1 MSKKTLYLIGISVVI
16 AFCIVMIINVYD
28 MNKLPDPKPGAT
40 AAPKAEA
47 VTAAMVAD
55 MIEGVLRNNF
65 LYDYK
70 TKLDEEQG
78 LFNVDIWSSDIT
90 AESIQRTKDSGNFSV
105 WDNMVSDIASTTATM
120 QNAFDENGHGEII
133 VVTSLCDPE
142 NQDVAFLTI
151 ANGVAGYD
159 VVNGVDLLNK

>member
-16 AFCIVMIINVYD
+16 AFYIVMIINVYD

-120 QNAFDENGHGEII
+120 QKYTTLKEEDVNQQTFHIILQHLEDMARENEEMEKIRKK
-133 VVTSLCDPE
+133 
-142 NQDVAFLTI
+142 
-151 ANGVAGYD
+151 
-159 VVNGVDLLNK
+159 NKSRKK

>member
-28 MNKLPDPKPGAT
+28 MNKLPDPTPGAT
-40 AAPKAEA
+40 VAPKAEA

-65 LYDYK
+65 SYDYK

-120 QNAFDENGHGEII
+120 QNAFDENGHEEIV

-159 VVNGVDLLNK
+159 VVNGIDLLNK